1 MPLHSHVQV
10 AQQRLRTVQEAIQH
24 TEAFPLTSIRGHIA
38 LALIRAAL
46 GDALAM
52 TVLFDNRPQPLAGP
66 ALTLL
71 RPLTEKLKRASWAL
85 AAEDEVVI
93 TAYEKDNFPSGRQ
106 LVQAIEA
113 NNPEHTLFTRL
124 FNATPAMLNG
134 FVHGG
139 SVLIKG
145 YMVDSAIG
153 GQFPEQVLTDVL
165 NYIGDLA
172 VEAGLAAAELLGK
185 HDEASAVRAVQ
196 QLETVIR

>member
-1 MPLHSHVQV
+1 MPLHSHVQT
-10 AQQRLRTVQEAIQH
+10 AQQRLRTVQEAIQP
-24 TEAFPLTSIRGHIA
+24 TETLPLASRREQIA

-52 TVLFDNRPQPLAGP
+52 TVLLDNSQQPLAGP

-85 AAEDEVVI
+85 AAEDGMVI
-93 TAYEKDNFPSGRQ
+93 TAYERDNFPSGRQ
-106 LVQAIEA
+106 VVQAVEA
-113 NNPEHTLFTRL
+113 NNPEHTLFTKL
-124 FNATPAMLNG
+124 FEATPATFHG

-153 GQFPEQVLTDVL
+153 GQFPEQALTDVL

-185 HDEASAVRAVQ
+185 HDKASAIRAVQ